1 MLFFFRL
8 SFFLKEEKKIT
19 VKSIVY
25 FGGMCMIHLP
35 LPIFGI
41 SRYARLP
48 FAGEIKMWCLF
59 VMMILIGLLELPI
72 SKKVKEQ
79 EE

>member
-1 MLFFFRL
+1 
-8 SFFLKEEKKIT
+8 
-19 VKSIVY
+19 
-25 FGGMCMIHLP
+25 MIHLP